1 VFSNATSGD
10 VAKGVVMRRKLT
22 IACTS
27 IVVLTGTSTFLHAC
41 NTVEGAGQDRSKAG
55 TALSDEAKK
64 NKHY

>member
-1 VFSNATSGD
+1 
-10 VAKGVVMRRKLT
+10 MRRKLA
-22 IACTS
+22 IACAS